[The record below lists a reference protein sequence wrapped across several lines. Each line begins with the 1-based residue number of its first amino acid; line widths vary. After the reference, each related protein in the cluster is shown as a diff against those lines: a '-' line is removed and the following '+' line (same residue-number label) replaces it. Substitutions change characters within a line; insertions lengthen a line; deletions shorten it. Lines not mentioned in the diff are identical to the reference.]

1 MGDKVTA
8 PIVISLGRVRDK
20 HVLEFRQGAGPIVEE
35 VGEVMRLVSGR
46 VDLNERKRVL
56 VPIVVIYSDA
66 P

>member
-1 MGDKVTA
+1 VEGKVTA

-20 HVLEFRQGAGPIVEE
+20 DVREFRQGAGPIIEE

-46 VDLNERKRVL
+46 VDLSERKRVL
-56 VPIVVIYSDA
+56 VPIVVIYSET